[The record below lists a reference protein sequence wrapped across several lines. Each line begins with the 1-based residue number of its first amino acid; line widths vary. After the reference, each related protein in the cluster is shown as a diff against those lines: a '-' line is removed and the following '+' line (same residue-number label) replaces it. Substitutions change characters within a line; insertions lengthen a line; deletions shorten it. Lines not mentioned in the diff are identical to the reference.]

1 MSNDL
6 TVSVTDCLL
15 LSHGFT
21 IFLFAI
27 HSQSHWIIVKMDMEL
42 IVVLEFFTNLYKL
55 TNNMKGS
62 GEKKKKKKSNSEKGI
77 FASCSKS

>member
-1 MSNDL
+1 MKMS
-6 TVSVTDCLL
+6 
-15 LSHGFT
+15 
-21 IFLFAI
+21 
-27 HSQSHWIIVKMDMEL
+27 MEL
-42 IVVLEFFTNLYKL
+42 IVILEFFINLYRL